1 MMSAQPPPNDLGEIR
16 EKVNAIT
23 RALEKFGLDVI
34 QNLGQLKRTLT
45 QNTSQV
51 EELAK
56 AVIEVKAMGNRLSEV
71 LKMKEDFMFE
81 IAELKNMVKAATMK
95 MPGSRPTP
103 EISSPSLTKSFAT
116 AMTPQDVMQYLLK
129 VLAKETRGEQI
140 FEEFQKAKEELFKM
154 TGGHRVLREIAESA
168 RTLKGKEEVTD
179 SEKVELREKV
189 KGWEALL

>member
-1 MMSAQPPPNDLGEIR
+1 MSAQAPPNDLSDIR
-16 EKVNAIT
+16 EKVTAIT

-71 LKMKEDFMFE
+71 LKMKEELTLE
-81 IAELKNMVKAATMK
+81 IADLKNMVKALTLKIA
-95 MPGSRPTP
+95 GSRPTP
-103 EISSPSLTKSFAT
+103 EISTPSLTKSLAT
-116 AMTPQDVMQYLLK
+116 ATTPQDIMQYLLK

-154 TGGHRVLREIAESA
+154 TGGHRVLRDIAEAA
-168 RTLKGKEEVTD
+168 RTLKAKEEITD
-179 SEKVELREKV
+179 SEKAELREKV
-189 KGWEALL
+189 KGWEASL